1 MPVPVHG
8 PYHAAHLHSSFNAEN
23 IMHLTDSRV
32 QRVLG
37 GSKPRFAVM
46 SCATGAWYSELDSV
60 SLIQAVLKD
69 ILTRPLQLHKVLH
82 GCVLKAQNYRGTK
95 CLVIPFGQDTSSIN
109 DDQLLTLNRSYP
121 CCQ

>member
-8 PYHAAHLHSSFNAEN
+8 PYHAAHLHSSFNVDKV
-23 IMHLTDSRV
+23 MHLTDSRV
-32 QRVLG
+32 QRVLR

-46 SCATGAWYSELDSV
+46 SCATGTWYSEQDSV

-69 ILTRPLQLHKVLH
+69 ILTKPLQLHKVLH
-82 GCVLKAQNYRGTK
+82 GCVLKAQNYRGAK
-95 CLVIPFGQDTSSIN
+95 CLVIPFGQDASGIYG
-109 DDQLLTLNRSYP
+109 DQMLTFNRSYP

>member
-8 PYHAAHLHSSFNAEN
+8 PYHAAHLHSSFNAEK
-23 IMHLTDSRV
+23 IMHLTDPAV

-46 SCATGAWYSELDSV
+46 SCATGTWYSEQDSV

-69 ILTRPLQLHKVLH
+69 ILTKPLQFDKVLH
-82 GCVLKAQNYRGTK
+82 GCVLKAQNYRGAK
-95 CLVIPFGQDTSSIN
+95 CLVIPFGQDTSEIY
-109 DDQLLTLNRSYP
+109 DDQMLTLNRSYP
-121 CCQ
+121 RCQ